1 MGNKIKNLELC
12 FIVLILQFIYKDCK
26 VNKENS
32 LWEPPGQDFDRVFVM
47 SLNEP

>member
-26 VNKENS
+26 LIRKTHYEN
-32 LWEPPGQDFDRVFVM
+32 LLGKI
-47 SLNEP
+47 